1 MSAAC
6 SRPWTP
12 TTFSAVLIL
21 AVMIPAVL
29 ILAVMILAVM
39 ILTVMVLAV
48 MIQYRYAQ
56 GECMYREGASDGRLP
71 SNDLLFV
78 HLKGSFSFC
87 LSIFPKTALLPSAS
101 SLGDVEFSA
110 WRFTDL

>member
-1 MSAAC
+1 
-6 SRPWTP
+6 
-12 TTFSAVLIL
+12 
-21 AVMIPAVL
+21 
-29 ILAVMILAVM
+29 
-39 ILTVMVLAV
+39 
-48 MIQYRYAQ
+48 
-56 GECMYREGASDGRLP
+56 MYREGSPDGRLP

-87 LSIFPKTALLPSAS
+87 PSIFPKTALLPSAS